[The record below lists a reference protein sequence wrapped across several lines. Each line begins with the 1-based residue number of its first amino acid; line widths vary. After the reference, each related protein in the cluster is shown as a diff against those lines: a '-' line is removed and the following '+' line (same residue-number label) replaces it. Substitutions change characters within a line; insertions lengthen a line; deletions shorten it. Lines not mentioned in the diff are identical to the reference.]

1 MMHIS
6 RTLRHASFGQAFL
19 LFLYVY
25 ELLYEKI
32 MNQHETENSEPEML
46 DALIVGAGFNGVY
59 QLYRLRQEG
68 YSVRIFDSAAELG
81 GIWHWNSYPGA
92 RVDSHVPNYE
102 YSLPQVWKDWN
113 WTERFPSGEE
123 LLAYFRHV
131 DQKLDISRD
140 VRFNTRV
147 AAAEFN
153 SEQNHWLIRT
163 EDGHEVRARFFIP
176 CLGFAAKSYTPD
188 LPGLDCFSGPCHH
201 TAQWPRSGVDFTGKR
216 VGVIGTGASG
226 VQVIQEAAK
235 VAAHT
240 TVFQRT
246 PMMALPMQQR
256 QYNLKDT
263 AAMKRDY
270 PEIFRRR
277 NDGTSS
283 FYDLVPDPRSA
294 MEVSP
299 QERRAVFEEA
309 WQRGGFSFWAGTFS
323 DILYNEESN
332 MEAYRFWRD
341 KTRARVRDPI
351 LAEKLAPTEP
361 PYPFGSKRPSLEQGY
376 YELFNQ
382 QNVTLADL
390 RDSPISAVVPDGVEC
405 AGESHLLDV
414 LVLAT
419 GFDAGTGGFS
429 QIDIH
434 GTEGLS
440 LSRAWADG
448 VRTHLGYGVPGFPNM
463 LILYGP
469 QSPTAFCNGP
479 TCAEVQGEW
488 VVSCLN
494 HMRAKGANRIEA
506 TNEAASSWVQHM
518 HEMEEMTLLSRAQS
532 WYMGANVPGKRRE
545 LLFHP
550 GVRIYLEHGRTCAAN
565 GYSGFQ
571 IS

>member
-1 MMHIS
+1 
-6 RTLRHASFGQAFL
+6 
-19 LFLYVY
+19 
-25 ELLYEKI
+25 
-32 MNQHETENSEPEML
+32 MNDGGTEQGAPDVL

-59 QLYRLRQEG
+59 QLYRLREEG
-68 YSVRIFDSAAELG
+68 YSVRLFDAAAELG
-81 GIWHWNSYPGA
+81 GIWYWNCYPGA

-102 YSLPQVWKDWN
+102 FSLPQVWEDWN

-131 DQKLDISRD
+131 DQKLDISKD

-147 AAAEFN
+147 VAAEYDDEHN
-153 SEQNHWLIRT
+153 YWHVRT

-176 CLGFAAKSYTPD
+176 CLGFAAKSFTPD
-188 LPGLDCFSGPCHH
+188 LPGLNQFSGPCHH
-201 TAQWPRSGVDFTGKR
+201 TAHWPRTGVDFTGKR

-235 VAAHT
+235 VAIHT

-246 PMMALPMQQR
+246 PMLALPMQQR
-256 QYNLKDT
+256 CYTVEDM
-263 AAMKRDY
+263 AEMKRDY

-277 NDGTSS
+277 NNGSSS

-294 MEVSP
+294 MEASP
-299 QERRAVFEEA
+299 QERTEVFEAA

-332 MEAYRFWRD
+332 MEAYRFWRN
-341 KTRARVRDPI
+341 KTRARVRDPV

-361 PYPFGSKRPSLEQGY
+361 PHPFGSKRPSLEQGY
-376 YELFNQ
+376 YEIFNQ
-382 QNVTLADL
+382 QNVTLVDL
-390 RDSPISAVVPDGVEC
+390 RDTPITAVSAHGVEC
-405 AGESHLLDV
+405 ADVGHELDV

-434 GTEGLS
+434 GTGS
-440 LSRAWADG
+440 LTLAQAWSEG
-448 VRTHLGYGVPGFPNM
+448 VRTHLGYAVPGFPNM

-494 HMRAKGANRIEA
+494 YMREAGTVRIEA
-506 TNEAASSWVQHM
+506 TDDAASSWVEHM
-518 HEMEEMTLLSRAQS
+518 HDMADMTLLSRAQS

-550 GVRIYLEHGRTCAAN
+550 GVRIYLEQGRTCAEN

-571 IS
+571 FA